1 MSTKVVEIKT
11 LKVGKYIV
19 LGGEACKIISYT
31 TSSPGK
37 HGAAKAR
44 IEAVGVFD
52 NQKRSLVK
60 PVDNKVDIPIIDKR
74 LGQVISIQGDNVQI
88 MDMENYDTIDL
99 PMPEDLKDVIV
110 EGIEVEYIVA
120 LGNMK
125 IMRTYEPW
133 KFAFSKQTNFENLE
147 EDSFGIIGVPF
158 DSTTSY
164 HSGSRL
170 GPIVVRE
177 ASFGFEKY
185 NTVFNKDLTTS
196 FYDFGDVNVIPG
208 NCESTCKIVED
219 TVNELLDLK
228 IKPIIIGGEHSASI
242 GAIKAICEKY
252 DKLTVIHLDAHRDLA
267 FDFIGEKYS
276 HATVMRRAHEC
287 GANLVQIG
295 IRSSSAEE
303 EEFVKSI
310 YNVIFSYK
318 KFQSA

>member
-1 MSTKVVEIKT
+1 M
-11 LKVGKYIV
+11 L
-19 LGGEACKIISYT
+19 L
-31 TSSPGK
+31 
-37 HGAAKAR
+37 
-44 IEAVGVFD
+44 
-52 NQKRSLVK
+52 N
-60 PVDNKVDIPIIDKR
+60 
-74 LGQVISIQGDNVQI
+74 
-88 MDMENYDTIDL
+88 
-99 PMPEDLKDVIV
+99 
-110 EGIEVEYIVA
+110 
-120 LGNMK
+120 
-125 IMRTYEPW
+125 TYEPW

-310 YNVIFSYK
+310 YNVQTFKNKDVRKHMDAIEYYLINIDGPIYISIDMDVFDPAIAPSVGNPTPSGLFVIIYD
-318 KFQSA
+318 FLTLID

>member
-1 MSTKVVEIKT
+1 M
-11 LKVGKYIV
+11 L
-19 LGGEACKIISYT
+19 L
-31 TSSPGK
+31 
-37 HGAAKAR
+37 
-44 IEAVGVFD
+44 
-52 NQKRSLVK
+52 N
-60 PVDNKVDIPIIDKR
+60 
-74 LGQVISIQGDNVQI
+74 
-88 MDMENYDTIDL
+88 
-99 PMPEDLKDVIV
+99 
-110 EGIEVEYIVA
+110 
-120 LGNMK
+120 
-125 IMRTYEPW
+125 TYEPW

-310 YNVIFSYK
+310 YNVQTFKNKDVRKHMDAIEYYLINIDGPIYISIDMDVFDPAIAPSVGNPTPSGLFVSEIETILDTLCRKNVVGLDVVETASDRLGDNTAVVAAKIIYD
-318 KFQSA
+318 FLTLID